1 MASNAPCSASS
12 NCESGFTLI
21 ELLVSLTILTVV
33 LALLSSALRTLSQN
47 WNVNAARIER
57 LEMVS
62 RAFDIFERDVS
73 GLQRLISTSNDKSR
87 FIFTGTQ
94 NRLSFVTIEPPYPT
108 TPGPYFVDYSI
119 ASNGPA
125 FDLVRARAPYQTN
138 MKTFP
143 GATPANMVPLLQGRF
158 KYQFSYAQK
167 GTPDGPW
174 LASWRKQ
181 NRLPD
186 LIRLE
191 IIDAEKGTDVS
202 QPFVVALRT
211 DAELGCLADSSDTC
225 SARTGGQLNQD
236 QALNASLG
244 QAGR

>member
-1 MASNAPCSASS
+1 MARDAPCSAPSS
-12 NCESGFTLI
+12 REGGFTLI

-33 LALLSSALRTLSQN
+33 LGLLSSALRTLSQN
-47 WNVNAARIER
+47 WNANADRIER

-62 RAFDIFERDVS
+62 RAFDIFARDVS
-73 GLQRLISTSNDKSR
+73 GLQRLIGASNDKPR

-108 TPGPYFVDYSI
+108 SPGPYFVNYSI
-119 ASNGPA
+119 TPNGPA
-125 FDLVRARAPYQTN
+125 FDLVRARAPYQTK
-138 MKTFP
+138 MQAFP
-143 GATPANMVPLLQGRF
+143 GATPANTVPLLQGRF

-191 IIDAEKGTDVS
+191 IIDAERGTDVS
-202 QPFVVALRT
+202 EPFVAALQT
-211 DAELGCLADSSDTC
+211 DAELGCLADGSDGC
-225 SARTGGQLNQD
+225 SAKTGGQLSQD
-236 QALNASLG
+236 GAQNAMLG